1 MSHAPRRRFGQNF
14 LRDETVLRA
23 LMNAIAPGPEDRVVE
38 IGPGRGALTQRLAGT
53 CAELHLVEIDRDL
66 VAELRQRYA
75 ADSGVF
81 IHQADA
87 LKFDFRELV
96 TDRRKLRLVGNLP
109 YNISTPLLFHLFEQ
123 QDGVVDMHFMLQREV
138 VQRLTADPG
147 SADYGRLTVMSQYFC
162 RSESLFEVS
171 PESFFPQP
179 KVTSAVV
186 RLVPHQQPP
195 VNVFLPA
202 LQKVVIAAF
211 GQRRKT
217 LRNSLSGLLGPE
229 TLAALAIDTGLR
241 AQDLDLEDFARIAA
255 TLPRVE
261 GGRGSG

>member
-23 LMNAIAPGPEDRVVE
+23 LMGAIAPGPEHLIVE

-75 ADSGVF
+75 GDPTVF

-87 LKFDFRELV
+87 LKFDFRSLAADE
-96 TDRRKLRLVGNLP
+96 RKLRLVGNLP
-109 YNISTPLLFHLFEQ
+109 YNISTPLLFHLFQQ
-123 QDGVVDMHFMLQREV
+123 QDRVVDMHFMLQREV
-138 VQRLTADPG
+138 VGRLTAEPG
-147 SADYGRLTVMSQYFC
+147 SSDYGRLTVMSQYFC
-162 RSESLFEVS
+162 RSEALFEVS

-179 KVTSAVV
+179 KVMSAVV

-195 VNVFLPA
+195 VDVFLPA
-202 LQKVVIAAF
+202 LQRVVLAAF

-217 LRNSLSGLLGPE
+217 LRNSLGGLMGTE
-229 TLAALAIDTGLR
+229 TLAALDIDAGLR
-241 AQDLDLEDFARIAA
+241 AQDLELADFARIAGM
-255 TLPRVE
+255 LPLLE
-261 GGRGSG
+261 GA

>member
-14 LRDETVLRA
+14 LRDETVLRS
-23 LMNAIAPGPEDRVVE
+23 LMDAIAPGPEDRIVE

-66 VAELRQRYA
+66 VAELRQRYTG
-75 ADSGVF
+75 DSGVF
-81 IHQADA
+81 IHQGDA

-96 TDRRKLRLVGNLP
+96 TDGCRLRLVGNLP

-123 QDGVVDMHFMLQREV
+123 QAGVVDMHFMLQREV
-138 VQRLTADPG
+138 VQRLTANPG

-162 RSESLFEVS
+162 RSELLFEVS

-179 KVTSAVV
+179 KVMSAVV

-195 VNVFLPA
+195 VKVFLPA
-202 LQKVVIAAF
+202 LQKVVLAAF

-217 LRNSLSGLLGPE
+217 LRNSLSGLLGHE

-255 TLPRVE
+255 MLPRVE
-261 GGRGSG
+261 GG